1 MKKLIAIACAA
12 CAAACIAS
20 EDADMLVAGLGP
32 QNYATAVETVR
43 AYAFANVRGITRIE
57 ADQAKSVGQCAF
69 TGCRDLVAVSLNSLT
84 DLSRMSGMFSGCLVL
99 EAVYLPLVE
108 FKGIGTM
115 NGFPWGVPEKNVI
128 VRFYFANGVFD
139 RYGKEAR

>member
-32 QNYATAVETVR
+32 KSYTTPVEAVR
-43 AYAFANVRGITRIE
+43 PYAFANVRGITRIE

-69 TGCRDLVAVSLNSLT
+69 TGCRDLKAVSLNSLT
-84 DLSRMSGMFSGCLVL
+84 DLSRMSGMFSGCLAL

-108 FKGIGTM
+108 FKGVGAM
-115 NGFPWGVPEKNVI
+115 NGFPWGVPDRNI
-128 VRFYFANGVFD
+128 AIRFYFANGVFD
-139 RYGKEAR
+139 RYGKEVL